1 MQIVRSLFALPALI
15 LALVAGADSALSAQ
29 AGNTNA
35 PGRALRGETVV
46 VELFT
51 AQGCDACPAANDLV
65 TELAENPDVITL
77 TYAVDYWDYLGWAD
91 TYAKPE
97 FSQRQQAYTAW
108 LKLRDVYT
116 PQVIIDGRVQL
127 SGTKRDDVTDAVQ
140 KALSTRDYPP
150 DIQFISGNRVLI
162 GSSQRLVGRA
172 DVLLVRYDP
181 DVNEVA
187 VKRGDNK
194 GLTLSQPN
202 MVRDVVRVGTWTG
215 RPVRLSLPADGPRHA
230 GLKAVV
236 LIQSQK
242 TGRIIGAARR

>member
-1 MQIVRSLFALPALI
+1 MQIVRSLFAVSIVTLALI
-15 LALVAGADSALSAQ
+15 ASAGAALSAQ
-29 AGNTNA
+29 AGNANA
-35 PGRALRGETVV
+35 AGRAVRGEPVV

-65 TELAENPDVITL
+65 TDLAENPDVITL

-150 DIQFISGNRVLI
+150 DIQFVGGNRVLI
-162 GSSQRLVGRA
+162 GSSQRSVGRT

-202 MVRDVVRVGTWTG
+202 MVREVVKIGTWNG
-215 RPVRLSLPADGPRHA
+215 RPLRLALPADAPRHA
-230 GLKAVV
+230 GLRAVV
-236 LIQSQK
+236 LVQSQK
-242 TGRIIGAARR
+242 TGRILGAARR

>member
-29 AGNTNA
+29 AGSPSA
-35 PGRALRGETVV
+35 PGRVVRGETVV

-65 TELAENPDVITL
+65 TDLAENPDVITL

-140 KALSTRDYPP
+140 KALATRDYPP
-150 DIQFISGNRVLI
+150 DIQFVSGNRVLI
-162 GSSQRLVGRA
+162 GSSQRSVGSA

-202 MVRDVVRVGTWTG
+202 MVREVVHVGTWSG
-215 RPVRLSLPADGPRHA
+215 RPVRLNLPADGPRHA

-242 TGRIIGAARR
+242 TGRILGAARR